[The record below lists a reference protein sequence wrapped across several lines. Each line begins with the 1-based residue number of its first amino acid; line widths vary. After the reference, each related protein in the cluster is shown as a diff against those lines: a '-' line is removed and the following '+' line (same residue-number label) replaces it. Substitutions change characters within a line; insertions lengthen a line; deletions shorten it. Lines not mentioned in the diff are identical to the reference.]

1 MQCPHIVEV
10 SVSQTIGRLSA
21 KYRGSKRDLWEDWQK
36 RTQWVYDV
44 FDLELA
50 QAPRS
55 TYATTY
61 ATVAGHPLIA
71 EVSPRGLAESKPRSD

>member
-1 MQCPHIVEV
+1 VGGLAE
-10 SVSQTIGRLSA
+10 A
-21 KYRGSKRDLWEDWQK
+21 D
-36 RTQWVYDV
+36 QWVYDV

-50 QAPRS
+50 HAPRS

-61 ATVAGHPLIA
+61 ATVEGHPLIA